1 METRNRMVL
10 PAMDMNVSENG
21 HIEQRE
27 IDHYVARAA
36 GGAGLIITGACAIAF
51 PYGAASMKEPGLS
64 DDKYLPGLTALADA
78 VHAAGSKL
86 CVQSTHHGK
95 VARVDVANDRPV
107 LAPNEPDY
115 SYDMSA
121 LADSTREEL
130 GKMGAATAGK
140 QTRYKEMTGEDI
152 AWLVDTWAD
161 AADRVAR
168 AGADAVEIHVAH
180 GYILGV
186 FLNRRDN
193 KRTDS
198 YGGSLANR
206 ARLACEVIAAVKKRV
221 GDRLA
226 VLVRVSGEEY
236 GQDGGLELHEAI
248 EASQLFERAGADAIH
263 VTGWGRNPFDNF
275 TDGPLPDSIGA
286 YVDNGGAIKDAVS
299 VPVIT
304 VGRMLPDVAEKAI
317 ADGRTDYAAM
327 GRQLLADPD
336 LPDKLHAGTPERVRP
351 CINCYLCVAEN
362 FFDDTPFCAVNPALG
377 NEDLLPLTP
386 APQRKHVVV
395 VGAGPSGLEAARV
408 LTERGHRV
416 TVLDKADRLG
426 GTMWFSSLTTPD
438 NEPLIH
444 WFRSEIDRLGI
455 DVRLGTT
462 ASVESIRALRPDR
475 VVVATGAERP
485 APRIPGGDLPLVQT
499 GDTLRNLMLGTASAD
514 EVGFFL
520 RVVGRLGR
528 LSGITRRPA
537 WIRRL
542 TRIALPMGKD
552 VVVIGGS
559 LVGLELA
566 GFLAERGRR
575 VTLLHEEQQLGLPLA
590 MPRRWTAVRHAR
602 DHGVDIRR
610 NVEVTRITE
619 SGVEWT
625 GTKGEHASAP
635 ADMVIYAEGTTASA
649 PLADELRA
657 AGVDVEVIGDA
668 GDVGYIHGAI
678 HSAWDMATTG

>member
-1 METRNRMVL
+1 LLTRVDDGVISRSVTTLSAFPHLTSPGRIGPMETRNRMVL

-130 GKMGAATAGK
+130 GKMAEDTVGK
-140 QTRYKEMTGEDI
+140 PTRYKEMTGEDI
-152 AWLVDTWAD
+152 AWLVDTCAD
-161 AADRVAR
+161 AADRIAR

-206 ARLACEVIAAVKKRV
+206 ARLACEVIAAVKGRV

-226 VLVRVSGEEY
+226 VLVRVSGEEH
-236 GQDGGLELHEAI
+236 GQDGGLELPAAI
-248 EASQLFERAGADAIH
+248 DASQLFERAGADAIH

-462 ASVESIRALRPDR
+462 ASV
-475 VVVATGAERP
+475 
-485 APRIPGGDLPLVQT
+485 
-499 GDTLRNLMLGTASAD
+499 
-514 EVGFFL
+514 
-520 RVVGRLGR
+520 
-528 LSGITRRPA
+528 
-537 WIRRL
+537 
-542 TRIALPMGKD
+542 
-552 VVVIGGS
+552 
-559 LVGLELA
+559 
-566 GFLAERGRR
+566 
-575 VTLLHEEQQLGLPLA
+575 
-590 MPRRWTAVRHAR
+590 
-602 DHGVDIRR
+602 
-610 NVEVTRITE
+610 
-619 SGVEWT
+619 
-625 GTKGEHASAP
+625 
-635 ADMVIYAEGTTASA
+635 
-649 PLADELRA
+649 
-657 AGVDVEVIGDA
+657 
-668 GDVGYIHGAI
+668 
-678 HSAWDMATTG
+678 